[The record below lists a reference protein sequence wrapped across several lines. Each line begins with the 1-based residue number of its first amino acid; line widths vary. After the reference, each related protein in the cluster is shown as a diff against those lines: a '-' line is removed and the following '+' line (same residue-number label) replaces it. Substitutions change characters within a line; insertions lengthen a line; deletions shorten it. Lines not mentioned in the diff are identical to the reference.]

1 MIRIK
6 RASELSADVILS
18 RAGQSANEAV
28 EKAVAEIVA
37 DVREGGDAA
46 VLKYCERFD
55 GVRPEPMLVPAEEIE
70 AAYKSE
76 DPEFIETLELAKR
89 NIEQFHRR
97 QLREGFEFAGEEG
110 VILGQRVLPLERVGL
125 YIPGGTAAYPSSVL
139 MNAVPAKLAG
149 VKELIM
155 VTPPARDSVAGNS
168 ILAAAYVAGVDKV
181 YRIGGAQAVAA
192 LAFGTET
199 VPQVDKIVGPGNIF
213 VATAKRMV
221 FGVVDIDMIAGPS
234 EILVVADAAS
244 DPVCLAADLLS
255 QAEHGELSQ
264 AVLVCDS
271 MELAVAVQAELERQL
286 SLLPR
291 EKIARASIDDF
302 GLICVAED
310 LYEAIDIANAIAPE
324 HLELCVDDPFPL
336 LDRVRCAGSVF
347 VGRNAPEALGD
358 YLAGPNHVLPTGGT
372 ARFSSPLSVD
382 DFVKKFSY
390 VSYTKDA
397 LGRVRE
403 HVARFARKEGLEA
416 HARSVLCR
424 FGEGGL

>member
-6 RASELSADVILS
+6 RASELSADGILT

-28 EKAVAEIVA
+28 ESAVAEIIA
-37 DVREGGDAA
+37 DVRDNGDAA

-55 GVRPEPMLVPAEEIE
+55 GVRPEPMLVSAEEIE
-70 AAYKSE
+70 AAYKAE
-76 DPEFIETLELAKR
+76 DPAFIETLELAKR
-89 NIEQFHRR
+89 NIAEFHTR
-97 QLREGFEFAGEEG
+97 QLRQGFEFSGGDG
-110 VILGQRVLPLERVGL
+110 VILGQRVMPLERVGL

-149 VKELIM
+149 VSELIM
-155 VTPPARDSVAGNS
+155 VTPPAKEGGAGNG

-181 YRIGGAQAVAA
+181 YRVGGAQAVAA
-192 LAFGTET
+192 LAYGTESI
-199 VPQVDKIVGPGNIF
+199 PRVDKIVGPGNIF

-244 DPVCLAADLLS
+244 DPVCVAADLLS

-264 AVLVCDS
+264 AVLICDD
-271 MELAVAVQAELERQL
+271 MELALAVAAELERQL
-286 SLLPR
+286 TLLPR

-302 GLICVAED
+302 GLICVTEN
-310 LYEAIDIANAIAPE
+310 LNEAIDIANAIAPE
-324 HLELCVDDPFPL
+324 HLELCVDDPLPL
-336 LDRVRCAGSVF
+336 LDRVRNAGSVF

-390 VSYTKDA
+390 VSYSKKA
-397 LGRVRE
+397 LSEVRE

-416 HARSVLCR
+416 HARSILSR
-424 FGEGGL
+424 FGEAGL